1 MEQNEMMDIHKI
13 IMRTLKVVSKAWDM
27 NHQHFNSDCHMELTD
42 RTYDLVGK
50 RFNTTLEEGKKI
62 VDDYFN
68 ITGGQV

>member
-1 MEQNEMMDIHKI
+1 
-13 IMRTLKVVSKAWDM
+13 VVPKAWDM
-27 NHQHFNSDCHMELTD
+27 YHQNFNSDCHMELTD
-42 RTYDLVGK
+42 RTYDLVGR